1 VHLAP
6 EQVKVADVEAG
17 ELARPQ
23 YGVGQEADQQA
34 VDRLGG
40 ILLGS
45 ELGYLFLGEE
55 GGPERGPV
63 LGLGG
68 RQRHPSYGFQ
78 VSARSDTA
86 WASTLLSGANAC
98 RTVAGARPFPFSCW
112 TNSRASA
119 GVMAASRLGP
129 KTGKTWPSRASR
141 RPFRVRGLIP
151 G

>member
-1 VHLAP
+1 MRSAGPDPDDVHLAP

-68 RQRHPSYGFQ
+68 RQRHPVVRIPGQ
-78 VSARSDTA
+78 RLV
-86 WASTLLSGANAC
+86 GH
-98 RTVAGARPFPFSCW
+98 
-112 TNSRASA
+112 
-119 GVMAASRLGP
+119 RLGEH
-129 KTGKTWPSRASR
+129 PSERGECLPDGGRRKALPLQLLDGFPGR
-141 RPFRVRGLIP
+141 RPA
-151 G
+151 